1 MLKQHVFSLLA
12 LMGSASVYA
21 NIPIESRAL
30 SESNRSSP
38 SYALAPQES
47 PAGNLNWQLIQ
58 KNQQLENDIR
68 SLRGKLEEQ
77 ENEIEKLKSEL
88 TNRYTDLDQRLQLL
102 QQKIEPETS
111 TEEENQTPPQD
122 TVTPSQP
129 AAVPT
134 SQVTTPSSAIAS
146 TPPSITAASKIAESS
161 ELEKAAYTV
170 ALDAYKQG
178 GAKKAITPMQNFVKN
193 HPNSVYTGNAYY
205 WLAEFNLAI
214 DPPNYAEAKKNYTIV
229 STKFSQS
236 AKAPRALYQLYSI
249 AKNVDRNNI
258 LASQYRTK
266 LLATYPKSEE
276 AGFVK
281 K

>member
-12 LMGSASVYA
+12 LVGSASVYA
-21 NIPIESRAL
+21 NIPIESRGL
-30 SESNRSSP
+30 SESNSSSP

-47 PAGNLNWQLIQ
+47 PAGNLNCQLIQ
-58 KNQQLENDIR
+58 MNQQLENDIR

-122 TVTPSQP
+122 TVTSSQT
-129 AAVPT
+129 AAAPT

-146 TPPSITAASKIAESS
+146 TPPSITAESKTVESS

-229 STKFSQS
+229 SSKFPQS
-236 AKAPRALYQLYSI
+236 VKAPRALYQLYSI
-249 AKNVDRNNI
+249 AKNVDRNNT

-266 LLATYPKSEE
+266 LLVTYPKSEE
-276 AGFVK
+276 AGLVK